1 MNKTSGGDGIP
12 TELFKIPEDDAL
24 KLLIMPAK
32 LENSAVATGPEKIT
46 FHSSPKEGQYQK
58 CSNYCTID
66 LISHAAAAAA
76 KSLQS
81 CLTLCNPIDGS
92 PPGSSV
98 PGILQARILEWVA
111 ISFSRSGGAGRKET
125 PPNPQ

>member
-32 LENSAVATGPEKIT
+32 LENSAVATGLEKIT
-46 FHSSPKEGQYQK
+46 FHSSPKEGQCHK

-66 LISHAAAAAA
+66 LISHSR
-76 KSLQS
+76 KIMLKIFK
-81 CLTLCNPIDGS
+81 LCFNS
-92 PPGSSV
+92 M
-98 PGILQARILEWVA
+98 
-111 ISFSRSGGAGRKET
+111 
-125 PPNPQ
+125 

>member
-66 LISHAAAAAA
+66 LISHSG
-76 KSLQS
+76 KIVLKIFQ
-81 CLTLCNPIDGS
+81 LCFNS
-92 PPGSSV
+92 M
-98 PGILQARILEWVA
+98 
-111 ISFSRSGGAGRKET
+111 
-125 PPNPQ
+125 